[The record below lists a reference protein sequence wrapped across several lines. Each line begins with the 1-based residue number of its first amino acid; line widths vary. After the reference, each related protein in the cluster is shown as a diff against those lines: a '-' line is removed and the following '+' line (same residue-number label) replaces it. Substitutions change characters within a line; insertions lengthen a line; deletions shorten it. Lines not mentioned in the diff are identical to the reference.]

1 MGWLWKNFEGF
12 DCTKKVL
19 VLFFRTKF
27 CVATRFYLPD
37 MKFISLCKSLART
50 WKLRKVRN
58 YLTKYKESFPEELV
72 TKVCNKERLRAK
84 GRSYTMRENR
94 SSFIII

>member
-19 VLFFRTKF
+19 VLFFRAKF

-37 MKFISLCKSLART
+37 MKFISLAKVSLD
-50 WKLRKVRN
+50 V
-58 YLTKYKESFPEELV
+58 LTLEYMEA
-72 TKVCNKERLRAK
+72 TK
-84 GRSYTMRENR
+84 GP
-94 SSFIII
+94 